1 MIVLKTG
8 KKKRSVILQIG
19 IIALALGLAVSLI
32 QLQMQISRANEQYEK
47 LQHEIADAKFEQEK
61 LQDFLDNEDQSEY
74 IERIAREKLGYVMPD
89 EKVFYDVAGN

>member
-1 MIVLKTG
+1 MKTG